1 MSPTNY
7 CFGLGMGERR
17 HSNPYPSSSP
27 LVLCGKPPV
36 PANPNVLKT
45 VLEKKS
51 VSQKS
56 GWYSAGV
63 ESPVGSYFKKKE
75 GDRERK
81 KAIRQRR
88 FSAIRGSEGIVI
100 VVGVT

>member
-17 HSNPYPSSSP
+17 HSNPYPSPP
-27 LVLCGKPPV
+27 LVLCGKSPV

-56 GWYSAGV
+56 GWDSAGV
-63 ESPVGSYFKKKE
+63 EGPVGSYFKKE
-75 GDRERK
+75 RDRERK

-88 FSAIRGSEGIVI
+88 FSGIRGGEGIVI
-100 VVGVT
+100 VVAVT